1 MTMETRT
8 AFYKYL
14 KEVEEDVLT
23 MGNMVVKAIERAI
36 EALKKRDLTLAHQ
49 IIAHDAQINEQRF
62 SIEDK
67 CIGLIATQQPMTSD
81 LRIIVAVLSIIT
93 ELERIGDYAE
103 GIAKIVIM
111 IGDEAPLKPLIDI
124 PRMAEITIEM
134 INTSLQSF
142 ATRDVELAKKA
153 VSLDSVVDGLY
164 DQVFRELLTFMM
176 VDPKTTNRATRLI
189 WVAHNLERAADRA
202 TNISER
208 VVYTVT
214 GKMEEIGASKY

>member
-1 MTMETRT
+1 METRAT
-8 AFYKYL
+8 FQEHL
-14 KEVEEDVLT
+14 REVEDDVLT
-23 MGNMVVKAIERAI
+23 MGKLVVKAIDRSI
-36 EALKKRDLTLAHQ
+36 EALKKRDLNLAHQ
-49 IIAHDAQINEQRF
+49 IIADDAQINKRRF

-67 CIGLIATQQPMTSD
+67 CVALIVAQQPIKSD
-81 LRIIVAVLSIIT
+81 LRIVVAVLNILT

-103 GIAKIVIM
+103 GIAKIAIM

-124 PRMAEITIEM
+124 PRMAEITLDM
-134 INTSLQSF
+134 INKSLQSF
-142 ATRDVELAKKA
+142 LTRDVELAMRV
-153 VSLDSVVDGLY
+153 VSLDGVVDGLY

-208 VVYTVT
+208 VVFTVT
-214 GKMEEIGASKY
+214 GKMEEIGGSKY

>member
-1 MTMETRT
+1 METRT
-8 AFYKYL
+8 DFHKHL
-14 KEVEEDVLT
+14 REVEEDVVS
-23 MGNMVVKAIERAI
+23 MGDRVAKAIDRSI
-36 EALKKRDLTLAHQ
+36 KALQKRDLTQAHQ
-49 IIAHDAQINEQRF
+49 IIADDAKINEQRF

-67 CIGLIATQQPMTSD
+67 CIGLIATQQPMAND
-81 LRIIVAVLSIIT
+81 LRIIVAVLSIII

-103 GIAKIVIM
+103 GIAKIVVM

-124 PRMAEITIEM
+124 PRMGDITLEM
-134 INTSLQSF
+134 INTSLKSF
-142 ATRDVELAKKA
+142 VTRDVELAMKV

-202 TNISER
+202 TNICER
-208 VVYTVT
+208 VVFTVT
-214 GKMEEIGASKY
+214 GKMEEIGGSKY